1 MKILVPSVVIVF
13 VCDVFVCRVGGRK
26 KREGRKRK
34 REKRDHF
41 VLSGEVN
48 LLAHSPILICKE
60 KYGDLLQR
68 PKDRE
73 RAICPDSTS
82 LFLKTF

>member
-1 MKILVPSVVIVF
+1 MVPSVIIVF
-13 VCDVFVCRVGGRK
+13 VCDVFVCRVGGRI
-26 KREGRKRK
+26 KREGRKRE
-34 REKRDHF
+34 RGKRDHF

-48 LLAHSPILICKE
+48 LLAYSPILICKE
-60 KYGDLLQR
+60 DMLQR